1 MEGPVPEP
9 VVRLIATHIRTLEQL
24 EILLLLAGRPQQ
36 IWSVDAVYN
45 VIRSSRSS
53 VAERLEELRV
63 QGLLAF
69 ATLEKKEFRF
79 QPQSPE
85 IGAAVELL
93 AQSYKERRVKI
104 VEMIYSPPA
113 EPLKGFADAFKFK
126 KDKDQ

>member
-1 MEGPVPEP
+1 MEGPIPEP
-9 VVRLIATHIRTLEQL
+9 VVRLIATHIGTLEQL

-36 IWSVDAVYN
+36 AWSVDAVYK

-53 VAERLEELRV
+53 VAERLEELRL

-69 ATLEKKEFRF
+69 AEEKKEFRF

-85 IGAAVELL
+85 IGTAVELL